1 MQYITA
7 NLSGKVRRST
17 LNGRD
22 HLVVPLTMIVPGV
35 LNGSDGPIYYS
46 PEENRRDPSAWN
58 HMPIVV
64 YHPKQ
69 NGRAVSARDPEVLD
83 KSAIG
88 IVLSSKADPRV
99 VAEGWIDIEKT
110 QKVDQRVLA
119 NIEAGIPIEL
129 STGLGMDKVPAPP
142 GANYNGIPYDFIATN
157 YRPDHLAI
165 LPDQVGA
172 CSIKDGCGVL
182 INEMSHE
189 QLADMLRDKL
199 SAKFTQDEPSVY
211 VAQVFDEDFIY
222 EQGGKLYRL
231 SYTKSDED
239 VEVGKKPVHVMRK
252 VSFDVVGNAED
263 PVRWTG
269 VTGETDN
276 HTHGVELDENGY
288 GYTNHIGNHVH
299 VVSDFKVLPQ
309 DPPYNHTHTL
319 DKSTLVDSGIRTTN
333 VTKKE
338 GNETLSAGSYAYVP
352 DREKPSTWKL
362 RIDDKSHV
370 AGAVAALGK
379 GFRGQKVSIPAGAMA
394 GVKAKV
400 RTAWLKFNPGKTS
413 KDLPSI
419 IANEP
424 GGNKMDRDKVINYLI
439 ANCGCWE
446 EDDREVL
453 NNFPDEKLESLKT
466 HVEQHVQL
474 TNNAKPPKKVTAADL
489 TDNELQAELDRRTAP
504 TGNTSS
510 QDNKTRESITD
521 KEVADIVNSA
531 KVKTYDD
538 WMKEAPAEI
547 KEVVE
552 NARKLQDNQKLD
564 LVKRIVA
571 NSKAP
576 EEKLEVFTRNLLK
589 KPMEEL
595 QEMVEILPQSQP
607 ERQTVPSYFG
617 ASVPPTI
624 NLTAEEEDDYLDSP
638 VINWQEWQEE
648 NRKGA

>member
-1 MQYITA
+1 MQYVTA

-17 LNGRD
+17 LNGRE
-22 HLVVPLTMIVPGV
+22 HIVVPLTMIVPGV
-35 LNGSDGPIYYS
+35 LNGSDGPIYYP

-64 YHPKQ
+64 YHPKR
-69 NGRAVSARDPEVLD
+69 NGRAISARDPEVLD

-88 IVLSSKADPRV
+88 IVLSSEADPRI
-99 VAEGWIDIEKT
+99 VAEGWFDIEKT
-110 QKVDQRVLA
+110 RKVDQRVLA

-142 GANYNGIPYDFIATN
+142 GANYNGVPYDYIATN
-157 YRPDHLAI
+157 YRPDHLAV

-182 INEMSHE
+182 VNEMSHE
-189 QLADMLRDKL
+189 QLSSMLEMELRK
-199 SAKFTQDEPSVY
+199 SFKQDEPGAYIV
-211 VAQVFDEDFIY
+211 QVFDGEFIY
-222 EQGGKLYRL
+222 EQGGKLYKL
-231 SYTKSDED
+231 SYTKSED
-239 VEVGKKPVHVMRK
+239 SVKLGKKPEQVIRK
-252 VSFDVVGNAED
+252 VSFDPVGNVGDA
-263 PVRWTG
+263 VRWTG

-276 HTHGVELDENGY
+276 HTHSVELDENGY
-288 GYTNHIGNHVH
+288 GYTSHASGHYHKVT
-299 VVSDFKVLPQ
+299 DFKVMVG
-309 DPPYNHTHTL
+309 DAPYNHTHTV
-319 DKSTLVDSGIRTTN
+319 DRSALVDSGDRISN

-338 GNETLSAGSYAYVP
+338 GSETLSAGSYAYVP
-352 DREKPSTWKL
+352 DKEKPSTWKL
-362 RIDDKSHV
+362 RIDDKAHV

-400 RTAWLKFNPGKTS
+400 RAAWLKFNPGKTT
-413 KDLPSI
+413 KDLPPV
-419 IANEP
+419 IANQQ
-424 GGNKMDRDKVINYLI
+424 GDQTMDREKTINYLI

-474 TNNAKPPKKVTAADL
+474 TNNAKPPKKMTAADL

-510 QDNKTRESITD
+510 QGNKTGESISD

-538 WMKEAPAEI
+538 WMNEAPPEV

-552 NARKLQDNQKLD
+552 NAKKLQDSQKLA
-564 LVKRIVA
+564 LVRRLVA
-571 NSKAP
+571 NSKAAD
-576 EEKLEVFTRNLLK
+576 EKLEAFTRNLLK
-589 KPMEEL
+589 KSMEEL
-595 QEMVEILPQSQP
+595 QEMAEILPQAHP
-607 ERQTVPSYFG
+607 ERQPVPSYFG

-624 NLTAEEEDDYLDSP
+624 NLTDEEEDDYLDSP
-638 VINWQEWQEE
+638 VINWTEWQEQ